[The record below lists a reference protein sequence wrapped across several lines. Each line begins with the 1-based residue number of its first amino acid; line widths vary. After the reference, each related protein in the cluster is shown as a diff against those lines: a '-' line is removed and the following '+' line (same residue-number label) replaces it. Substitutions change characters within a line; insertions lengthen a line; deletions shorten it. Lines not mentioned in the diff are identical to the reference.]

1 LKTSG
6 APDRTR
12 TDSLSISPCVP
23 HRCMH
28 NGRTA
33 LLSAGAGPVPLES
46 EVGKPFLR
54 PEGILVST
62 VFAKVRWVPSRSY
75 GAIPGP
81 LCTVRLAHVH
91 ALGIYTLNRGGRPP
105 FSRCA
110 AHVAGALGPHTHMIH
125 HALTMFAHTHA
136 FAHTRRSRCQPTCR
150 RMLAVPSL
158 VPSSSSTCA
167 HAHITR
173 SVYVHIIRSAPSR
186 LCVSKLVTVTQW
198 HPRRRGWL
206 SCGSPGEAGTHSTL
220 ITTAPTLWCTMHASR
235 SGRDVEM
242 PTASI
247 HLPPSHRQP
256 PHHHQQPNH
265 HNPPN
270 TSTPRVCV
278 WS

>member
-1 LKTSG
+1 MRGCWSSTTGKRSRKTIFASG
-6 APDRTR
+6 GGTSIDRVCE
-12 TDSLSISPCVP
+12 S
-23 HRCMH
+23 
-28 NGRTA
+28 A
-33 LLSAGAGPVPLES
+33 L
-46 EVGKPFLR
+46 
-54 PEGILVST
+54 
-62 VFAKVRWVPSRSY
+62 
-75 GAIPGP
+75 GAIQVIRCHTRAFVYCAP
-81 LCTVRLAHVH
+81 CAVH
-91 ALGIYTLNRGGRPP
+91 APCSGGIYTLNRGGRPP

-167 HAHITR
+167 HAHTTR

-186 LCVSKLVTVTQW
+186 LCVSKLVTVTHW

-242 PTASI
+242 ATASI

-256 PHHHQQPNH
+256 PHHHQQPND